1 MNEADPDSDKSK
13 NSPSRECA
21 SSDGKE
27 NSNRCEQDAE
37 AWRRVDR
44 ALFWAF
50 SKVESEGI
58 KDE

>member
-1 MNEADPDSDKSK
+1 MNKEVSNPDKPK
-13 NSPSRECA
+13 PLPPQECA
-21 SSDGKE
+21 SSEGRK
-27 NSNRCEQDAE
+27 NSKWCEQDAE

-50 SKVESEGI
+50 SKAESEGR